1 MWPIKKNDYANQI
14 KTFKTNKKPLKHK
27 QKHVNPVPQ
36 WRPSYLKLFLD
47 VGEFGELIA
56 QLQRGQYRVFAG
68 QREIRRTGQSAV
80 RIYPGARVTERVLP
94 LLLRA
99 VGAFA
104 EVVMRPL
111 DPGALHQQH
120 VHDLVFLAVGGQD
133 DRRDIGWEP
142 RPVLVVRVEV
152 VVLQLAGAAGESFAA
167 RKGRMSQQGLHD
179 THVTFRNR
187 QQERIPDTGQVVSP
201 QEQLGD
207 LQVFVADG
215 QL

>member
-1 MWPIKKNDYANQI
+1 MAG
-14 KTFKTNKKPLKHK
+14 
-27 QKHVNPVPQ
+27 
-36 WRPSYLKLFLD
+36 PSYLKLFLD

-167 RKGRMSQQGLHD
+167 HKGRMSQQGLHD

-187 QQERIPDTGQVVSP
+187 
-201 QEQLGD
+201 
-207 LQVFVADG
+207 
-215 QL
+215 